1 MSLLA
6 AVTIVGTECVRK
18 AGTHPVTLFLVV
30 ALLWWVVFTLQA
42 LGLGG
47 KGRRGGRR

>member
-18 AGTHPVTLFLVV
+18 AELDTLTLFLIVGI
-30 ALLWWVVFTLQA
+30 LWWVVFTLQA

-47 KGRRGGRR
+47 

>member
-6 AVTIVGTECVRK
+6 AVTIVGTECVRQ
-18 AGTHPVTLFLVV
+18 ARIDTLTLFLIVGI
-30 ALLWWVVFTLQA
+30 LWWVVFTLQA